1 MATNQNNHLIDDLGN
16 VAVDFVWGNFP
27 LQPNDVRRDNGGTN
41 LNYAL
46 DSHNIAEDGWNGF
59 PLYTPNNPGSQSG
72 NVDYAVVPNVIGQ
85 LTADATDTLLDATL
99 VASAQSA
106 YTPAVSNVAL
116 ATNILTVTTAAAHG
130 YSIGNSVVIAGLVNG
145 AGDKAADVDL
155 NGTYTIASTPLT
167 TTFTVAKTHATVNSH
182 APTAG
187 GTAKV
192 AAKAG
197 RIYAQGTAAGN
208 SVAVG
213 ATVTVTPYFAS

>member
-1 MATNQNNHLIDDLGN
+1 MATNQDGHLVDDKGN
-16 VAVDFVWGNFP
+16 VVVDFVWGNLP
-27 LQPNDVRRDNGGTN
+27 LQPNDIRRDNGGAN
-41 LNYAL
+41 LDYTL
-46 DSHNIAEDGWNGF
+46 DNHNIVEDGWNGY
-59 PLYTPNNPGSQSG
+59 PLYTPNTEGTQSG
-72 NVDYAVVPNVIGQ
+72 GVDYVSVPNVIGQ

-99 VASAQSA
+99 VASVQSA

-116 ATNILTVTTAAAHG
+116 TTNILTVTTAAAHG
-130 YSIGNSVVIAGLVNG
+130 YSVGNSVVIAGLVNG
-145 AGDKAADVDL
+145 SGDKAADVDL

-213 ATVTVTPYFAS
+213 ATVTLTPWA